1 MGNKMSLSKKV
12 WPTLSAIDVSKH
24 IEKKGNL
31 SYLSW
36 AWAYGTMM
44 EHYPELHYSF
54 EEDKCEDTNT
64 VEISCVVHIH
74 TGAEKDQVMMRH
86 MWLPVMDH
94 RNKAIPNPDKFA
106 INSSKMRCLV
116 KCFAMFGLGHYIYA
130 GEDLPQAVVN
140 ATISEDQVIYIK
152 KLLDETK
159 VDQTAFLEWVKVKSL
174 SEILASKYDK
184 VVAALEAKKKPMT
197 DDQLAAVGKKIAGK

>member
-1 MGNKMSLSKKV
+1 MSLSKEV
-12 WPTLSAIDVSKH
+12 WQTLSAIDVSNH

-44 EHYPELHYSF
+44 EHYPDLHYSF

-74 TGAEKDQVMMRH
+74 TGSEQDQMMMRH

-94 RNKAIPNPDKFA
+94 RNKAIANPDKFA

-130 GEDLPQAVVN
+130 GEDINPVVANAVI
-140 ATISEDQVIYIK
+140 TDDQIIAIK
-152 KLLDETK
+152 KLLDETGADSDK
-159 VDQTAFLEWVKVKSL
+159 FCKWLKVRSVDQ
-174 SEILASKYDK
+174 ILAVHYDRA
-184 VVAALEAKKKPMT
+184 VAALEAKK
-197 DDQLAAVGKKIAGK
+197 

>member
-1 MGNKMSLSKKV
+1 MSLSKEV
-12 WPTLSAIDVSKH
+12 WQTLSAIDVSQH

-44 EHYPELHYSF
+44 EHYPDLHYSF
-54 EEDKCEDTNT
+54 EEDKCEDTGT

-74 TGAEKDQVMMRH
+74 TGPEQDQMMMRH

-94 RNKAIPNPDKFA
+94 RNKAIINPDKFA

-130 GEDLPQAVVN
+130 GEDINPVIANAV
-140 ATISEDQVIYIK
+140 ISDDQIIAIK
-152 KLLDETK
+152 KLLDETGADSEK
-159 VDQTAFLEWVKVKSL
+159 FCKWLKVRSVDQ
-174 SEILASKYDK
+174 ILAVHFDRA
-184 VVAALEAKKKPMT
+184 VAALEAKK
-197 DDQLAAVGKKIAGK
+197 

>member
-1 MGNKMSLSKKV
+1 MSLSKEV
-12 WPTLSAIDVSKH
+12 WQTLSAIDVSNH

-44 EHYPELHYSF
+44 EHYPDLHYSF

-74 TGAEKDQVMMRH
+74 TGSEQDQMMMRH

-94 RNKAIPNPDKFA
+94 RNKAITNPDKFA

-130 GEDLPQAVVN
+130 GEDINPVVANAVI
-140 ATISEDQVIYIK
+140 TDDQIIAIK
-152 KLLDETK
+152 KLLDETGADSDK
-159 VDQTAFLEWVKVKSL
+159 FCKWLKVRSVDQ
-174 SEILASKYDK
+174 ILAMHYDRA
-184 VVAALEAKKKPMT
+184 VAALEAKK
-197 DDQLAAVGKKIAGK
+197 

>member
-1 MGNKMSLSKKV
+1 MSLSKQV
-12 WPTLSAIDVSKH
+12 WQTLSAIDVSQH

-44 EHYPELHYSF
+44 EHYPDLHYSF
-54 EEDKCEDTNT
+54 EIDKCEDTGT

-74 TGAEKDQVMMRH
+74 TGGEKDEVMMRH

-94 RNKAIPNPDKFA
+94 RNKAIANPDKFA

-130 GEDLPQAVVN
+130 GEDINPVVANAVI
-140 ATISEDQVIYIK
+140 TDDQIINIK
-152 KLLDETK
+152 KLLDETESDMEK
-159 VDQTAFLEWVKVKSL
+159 FCEWLKVKSVDQ
-174 SEILASKYDK
+174 ILASHYDRA
-184 VVAALEAKKKPMT
+184 VAALKAKK
-197 DDQLAAVGKKIAGK
+197 

>member
-1 MGNKMSLSKKV
+1 VSLSKEV
-12 WPTLSAIDVSKH
+12 WQTLSAIDVSQH

-44 EHYPELHYSF
+44 EHYPDLHYSF
-54 EEDKCEDTNT
+54 EEDKCEDTGT

-74 TGAEKDQVMMRH
+74 TGSERDEMMMRH

-94 RNKAIPNPDKFA
+94 RNKAITNPDKFA

-130 GEDLPQAVVN
+130 GEDINPVVANAVITGDQAKELK
-140 ATISEDQVIYIK
+140 AMLE
-152 KLLDETK
+152 ETGTDVAKFCKWLK
-159 VDQTAFLEWVKVKSL
+159 VSSV
-174 SEILASKYDK
+174 DK
-184 VVAALEAKKKPMT
+184 VLAIHYDRAVAALEAKK
-197 DDQLAAVGKKIAGK
+197 

>member
-1 MGNKMSLSKKV
+1 MSLSKEV
-12 WPTLSAIDVSKH
+12 WQTLSAIDVSNH

-44 EHYPELHYSF
+44 EHYPDLHYSF

-74 TGAEKDQVMMRH
+74 TGSEQDQMMMRH

-94 RNKAIPNPDKFA
+94 RNKAIANPDKFA

-130 GEDLPQAVVN
+130 GEDINPVVANAVI
-140 ATISEDQVIYIK
+140 TDDQIIAIK
-152 KLLDETK
+152 KLLDETGADSDK
-159 VDQTAFLEWVKVKSL
+159 FCKWLKVRSVDQ
-174 SEILASKYDK
+174 ILAMHYDRA
-184 VVAALEAKKKPMT
+184 VAALEAKK
-197 DDQLAAVGKKIAGK
+197 

>member
-1 MGNKMSLSKKV
+1 MSLSKEV
-12 WPTLSAIDVSKH
+12 WQTLSAIDVSQH

-44 EHYPELHYSF
+44 EHYPDLHYSF
-54 EEDKCEDTNT
+54 EEDKCEDTGT

-74 TGAEKDQVMMRH
+74 TGPEQDQMMMRH

-94 RNKAIPNPDKFA
+94 RNKAIINPDKFA

-130 GEDLPQAVVN
+130 GEDINPVIANAV
-140 ATISEDQVIYIK
+140 ISDDQIIAIK
-152 KLLDETK
+152 KLLDETGADSDK
-159 VDQTAFLEWVKVKSL
+159 FCKWLKVRSVDQ
-174 SEILASKYDK
+174 ILAIHYDRA
-184 VVAALEAKKKPMT
+184 VAALEAKK
-197 DDQLAAVGKKIAGK
+197 

>member
-1 MGNKMSLSKKV
+1 MSLSKEV
-12 WPTLSAIDVSKH
+12 WQTLSAIDVSKH

-54 EEDKCEDTNT
+54 EEDKCDTTGT

-74 TGAEKDQVMMRH
+74 TGGEQDQVMMRH

-94 RNKAIPNPDKFA
+94 RNKAIINPDKFA

-130 GEDLPQAVVN
+130 GEDINPVIANAVISDHQA
-140 ATISEDQVIYIK
+140 AELIMLMDECDADTIAFCNHFKCENPY
-152 KLLDETK
+152 KLL
-159 VDQTAFLEWVKVKSL
+159 
-174 SEILASKYDK
+174 ASQYDR
-184 VVAALEAKKKPMT
+184 AMHALKAKKKPMT
-197 DDQLAAVGKKIAGK
+197 DDQLAAVGKKIAGKS

>member
-1 MGNKMSLSKKV
+1 MSLSKEV
-12 WPTLSAIDVSKH
+12 WQTLSAIDVSKH

-31 SYLSW
+31 SYLSL

-54 EEDKCEDTNT
+54 EEEKCDTTGT
-64 VEISCVVHIH
+64 VEISCIVHIH
-74 TGAEKDQVMMRH
+74 TDREQDQVMMRH

-94 RNKAIPNPDKFA
+94 RNKAIINPDKFA

-130 GEDLPQAVVN
+130 GEDINPVIANAV
-140 ATISEDQVIYIK
+140 ISDDQIIAIK
-152 KLLDETK
+152 KLLDETGADSEK
-159 VDQTAFLEWVKVKSL
+159 FCKWLKVRSVDQ
-174 SEILASKYDK
+174 ILAVHYDRA
-184 VVAALEAKKKPMT
+184 VAALEAKK
-197 DDQLAAVGKKIAGK
+197 

>member
-1 MGNKMSLSKKV
+1 MGNKMSLSKEV
-12 WPTLSAIDVSKH
+12 WQTLSAIDVSNH
-24 IEKKGNL
+24 VEKKGNL
-31 SYLSW
+31 TYLSW
-36 AWAYGTMM
+36 AWAYGVMM
-44 EHYPELHYSF
+44 DNYPELHYSF

-74 TGAEKDQVMMRH
+74 TGSEKDQMMMRH

-94 RNKAIPNPDKFA
+94 RNKAIVNPDKFA

-116 KCFAMFGLGHYIYA
+116 KCFSMFGLGHYIYA

-140 ATISEDQVIYIK
+140 ATVTEGQVISIK

-159 VDQTAFLEWVKVKSL
+159 VNQAVFLKWLKVESI
-174 SEILASKYDK
+174 SYILASNYDR
-184 VVAALEAKKKPMT
+184 VIAALEAKKKPMT
-197 DDQLAAVGKKIAGK
+197 DDELADIGKKIASK

>member
-1 MGNKMSLSKKV
+1 MSLSKEV
-12 WPTLSAIDVSKH
+12 WHTLSAIDVSNH

-44 EHYPELHYSF
+44 EHYPDIHYSF
-54 EEDKCEDTNT
+54 EEDKCQDTNT

-74 TGAEKDQVMMRH
+74 TGTERDEMMMRH

-94 RNKAIPNPDKFA
+94 RNKAIVNPDKFA

-130 GEDLPQAVVN
+130 GEDINPVIANAVISDDQATDLIILMDERD
-140 ATISEDQVIYIK
+140 ADTIAFCKHFKCESPH
-152 KLLDETK
+152 KLL
-159 VDQTAFLEWVKVKSL
+159 
-174 SEILASKYDK
+174 ASQYDR
-184 VVAALEAKKKPMT
+184 AMHALRNKRAP
-197 DDQLAAVGKKIAGK
+197 QG

>member
-1 MGNKMSLSKKV
+1 MSLSKEV
-12 WPTLSAIDVSKH
+12 WQTLSAIDVSQH

-44 EHYPELHYSF
+44 EHYPDLHYSF
-54 EEDKCEDTNT
+54 EEDKCEDTGT

-74 TGAEKDQVMMRH
+74 TGPEQDQMMMRH

-94 RNKAIPNPDKFA
+94 RNKAIINPDKFA

-130 GEDLPQAVVN
+130 GEDINPVIANAV
-140 ATISEDQVIYIK
+140 ISDDQIIAIK
-152 KLLDETK
+152 KLLDETGADSEK
-159 VDQTAFLEWVKVKSL
+159 FCKWLKVRSVDQ
-174 SEILASKYDK
+174 ILAIHYDRA
-184 VVAALEAKKKPMT
+184 VAALEAKK
-197 DDQLAAVGKKIAGK
+197 

>member
-1 MGNKMSLSKKV
+1 MSLSKEV
-12 WPTLSAIDVSKH
+12 WQTLSAIDVSKH
-24 IEKKGNL
+24 VEKKGNL

-54 EEDKCEDTNT
+54 EEDKCEDTGT

-74 TGAEKDQVMMRH
+74 TGGEQDQMMMRH

-94 RNKAIPNPDKFA
+94 RNKAISNPDKFA

-130 GEDLPQAVVN
+130 GEDINPAVAN
-140 ATISEDQVIYIK
+140 AVITDDQIIAIK
-152 KLLDETK
+152 KLLDETGADSEK
-159 VDQTAFLEWVKVKSL
+159 FCKWLKVRSVDQ
-174 SEILASKYDK
+174 ILVIHYDRA
-184 VVAALEAKKKPMT
+184 VSALEAKK
-197 DDQLAAVGKKIAGK
+197 